1 MNSELGT
8 RNAELRTANSE
19 RGARN
24 AERSEKPGADLLA
37 RTKAVGV
44 RVIKLVDA
52 LPPKRSA
59 DAIGRQLI
67 RSATSIGANYRAA
80 KRARSTAEFC
90 AKLGIV
96 EEEADET
103 SYWLELLVETGLMK
117 AEKLSALQNE
127 VNEITAMIVRSIKTA
142 RTRK

>member
-1 MNSELGT
+1 MTNSELGT
-8 RNAELRTANSE
+8 RNSELPNKTDS
-19 RGARN
+19 G
-24 AERSEKPGADLLA
+24 DLLR
-37 RTKAVGV
+37 RTKAVAI

-52 LPPKRSA
+52 LPSKRSA
-59 DAIGRQLI
+59 EVIGRQLI

-103 SYWLELLVETGLMK
+103 SYWLELLAETSLMK
-117 AEKLSALQNE
+117 PDKLEPLRRE
-127 VNEITAMIVRSIKTA
+127 VDEITAMIVRSIKTA